1 MEFLKAFPI
10 AIIDED
16 YEGKH
21 AAGIGMRQLAKAIEA
36 EGFRVVAGVSY
47 ADAQRLVEVFNS
59 ESCWLVSVDGVE
71 ASDKQWQ
78 ILEEV
83 LAKKRRRN
91 DRLPIFLFGDQRTA
105 EMVPASVLKH
115 ANAFMQL
122 FEDSPEFLA
131 RVIARAANLYLERL
145 PPPMFKALM
154 DYTLHASYSW
164 HTPGHGGGVAF
175 RKSPVGNLFYHF
187 FGENTLR
194 SDISVSVGML
204 GSLLDHT
211 GPIAEG
217 ERNAA
222 RIFGADETLFVVGG
236 TSTANKIVWHG
247 MVGKGDLVLCDRNCH
262 KSILHSLIM
271 TGATPIYLVP
281 SRNGLGIIGP
291 ISKDQFT
298 RQSIQKKINASPF
311 AKETSGKVRLMVMT
325 NSTYDG
331 LCYNVDGI
339 KKQLGDAVEVHHFDE
354 AWYAYGNFHEFYD
367 GYHAISSTHPARS
380 PHAITFATHSTH
392 KLLAALSQASMIH
405 IQHSDSQR
413 LDMAHF
419 NDAFMMHT
427 STSPQYGIIAS
438 CDVAAA
444 MMEQPAGRALVQ
456 ETIDEALSFRR
467 AMTAVRKQLK
477 KGSWWFEVWQP
488 EAAGKSPSV
497 DRSEW
502 VLKPGDR
509 WHGFEGLAE
518 NHVLVDPIKVTILTP
533 GLSASGAMQQH
544 GIPAAVVTKFLS
556 ARRIEIEKT
565 GLYSFLVLFSMG
577 ITKGKWSTLITE
589 LLNFKDLYDTNAPLK
604 RVLPALVEA
613 HPAAYANMGLKDLC
627 EQVHQVYKDDN
638 VPKAQRDMYTT
649 LPEMALR
656 PADAYDK
663 LVRGQVESVEI
674 DKLMGRTLA
683 VMLVPYPP
691 GIPLIMPGERVTKAT
706 KSIQDYLLYAREF
719 DRKFPGFETDIH
731 GLRFQPAAEGRRY
744 LVDCVVRIAT
754 NDPTRCEVTYSGS
767 SVSQAAQDCGY
778 R

>member
-1 MEFLKAFPI
+1 MEFLKAFPV

-16 YEGKH
+16 YEGKS
-21 AAGIGMRQLAKAIEA
+21 AAGIGMRQLAQAIEK
-36 EGFRVVAGVSY
+36 EGLRVVAGVSY
-47 ADAQRLVEVFNS
+47 ADAQRLVEVFNN

-71 ASDKQWQ
+71 AGPKQWQ
-78 ILEEV
+78 ILEDV

-122 FEDSPEFLA
+122 FEDSPEFLS
-131 RVIARAANLYLERL
+131 RVIVRAANLYLERL

-175 RKSPVGNLFYHF
+175 RKSPVGNLFYQF

-194 SDISVSVGML
+194 SDVSVSVGML

-211 GPIAEG
+211 GPIAAG

-222 RIFGADETLFVVGG
+222 RIFGSDETLFVVGG

-298 RQSIQKKINASPF
+298 PKSIQQKINASPF

-339 KKQLGDAVEVHHFDE
+339 RKQLGNAVDVHHFDE

-367 GYHAISSTHPARS
+367 GYHAISSTQPARS

-405 IQHSDSQR
+405 IRHSENKR

-477 KGSWWFEVWQP
+477 KGSWWFDVWQP
-488 EAAGKSPSV
+488 DAVEKSPSA
-497 DRSEW
+497 DRSQW

-533 GLSASGAMQQH
+533 GLSANGDMQEF
-544 GIPAAVVTKFLS
+544 GIPAAVITKFLS
-556 ARRIEIEKT
+556 SRRIEIEKT

-577 ITKGKWSTLITE
+577 ITKGKWSTLVTE
-589 LLNFKDLYDTNAPLK
+589 LLNFKDLYDANAPLK
-604 RVLPALVEA
+604 RVLPALVDA
-613 HPAAYANMGLKDLC
+613 HPETYAKMGLKDLC
-627 EQVHQVYKDDN
+627 ERIHEVYRADDL
-638 VPKAQRDMYTT
+638 PKAQRQMYTT

-663 LVRGQVESVEI
+663 LVHEQVESVEI
-674 DKLMGRTLA
+674 DDLMGRILA

-691 GIPLIMPGERVTKAT
+691 GIPLIMPGERITKAT
-706 KSIQDYLLYAREF
+706 KSIQDYLLYARDF
-719 DRKFPGFETDIH
+719 DRRYPGFETDIH
-731 GLRFQPAAEGRRY
+731 GLRFEPSADGRRY
-744 LVDCVVRIAT
+744 LVDCVA
-754 NDPTRCEVTYSGS
+754 EG
-767 SVSQAAQDCGY
+767 
-778 R
+778 

>member
-1 MEFLKAFPI
+1 MDFFKAFPI

-21 AAGIGMRQLAKAIEA
+21 AAGRGMRQLAEAIEK
-36 EGFRVVAGVSY
+36 EGFRVVSGLSY

-59 ESCWLVSVDGVE
+59 ESCWLVSVDGAE
-71 ASDKQWQ
+71 AGATQWQ

-83 LAKKRRRN
+83 LAAKRRRN
-91 DRLPIFLFGDQRTA
+91 DRLPIFLFGDERTA

-115 ANAFMQL
+115 ANAFMRL

-131 RVIARAANLYLERL
+131 RVIARSANLYLERL

-164 HTPGHGGGVAF
+164 HTPGHGGGVGF
-175 RKSPVGNLFYHF
+175 RKSPVGHLFYQF

-236 TSTANKIVWHG
+236 TSTSNKIVWHG
-247 MVGKGDLVLCDRNCH
+247 MVAKGDLVLCDRNCH

-291 ISKDQFT
+291 ISREQFT
-298 RQSIQKKINASPF
+298 PESIRKKVAASPF

-331 LCYNVDGI
+331 LCYNIDGI
-339 KKQLGDAVEVHHFDE
+339 KQLLGDSVDVLHFDE
-354 AWYAYGNFHEFYD
+354 AWYAYANFHEFYD

-380 PHAITFATHSTH
+380 PHAITFATQSTH

-405 IQHSDSQR
+405 VQNAEDQR
-413 LDMAHF
+413 LDMARF

-444 MMEQPAGRALVQ
+444 MMEQPAGRAIVQ
-456 ETIDEALSFRR
+456 EIIDESLSFRR
-467 AMTAVRKQLK
+467 AMSAVKDDL
-477 KGSWWFEVWQP
+477 KGSWWFDVWQP
-488 EAAGKSPSV
+488 EAMAAQPA
-497 DRSEW
+497 DERAHW

-533 GLSASGAMQQH
+533 GLSANGSMQEH

-556 ARRIEIEKT
+556 SRRIEIEKT
-565 GLYSFLVLFSMG
+565 GLYSLLVLFSMG
-577 ITKGKWSTLITE
+577 ITKGKWSTLVTE
-589 LLNFKDLYDTNAPLK
+589 LLNFKDLYDANAPLK

-613 HPAAYANMGLKDLC
+613 HPAAYAEMGLRDLC
-627 EQVHQVYKDDN
+627 EQVHQRLPATIMS
-638 VPKAQRDMYTT
+638 PKHKGTCTRPFPRWRCDRPMLMRASCEGAWR
-649 LPEMALR
+649 ALR
-656 PADAYDK
+656 
-663 LVRGQVESVEI
+663 
-674 DKLMGRTLA
+674 
-683 VMLVPYPP
+683 
-691 GIPLIMPGERVTKAT
+691 
-706 KSIQDYLLYAREF
+706 SINSWGA
-719 DRKFPGFETDIH
+719 PS
-731 GLRFQPAAEGRRY
+731 P
-744 LVDCVVRIAT
+744 
-754 NDPTRCEVTYSGS
+754 
-767 SVSQAAQDCGY
+767 
-778 R
+778 

>member
-1 MEFLKAFPI
+1 MEFLQAFPI

-16 YEGKH
+16 YEGKR
-21 AAGIGMRQLAKAIEA
+21 AAGRGMRQLAAAIEK
-36 EGFRVVAGVSY
+36 EGFRVVAGLSY
-47 ADAQRLVEVFNS
+47 TDAQRLVEVFNN
-59 ESCWLVSVDGVE
+59 ESCWLVSVDGAE
-71 ASDKQWQ
+71 AGAQQWQ

-83 LAKKRRRN
+83 LGAKRRRN
-91 DRLPIFLFGDQRTA
+91 DRLPIFLFGDERTA
-105 EMVPASVLKH
+105 EMVPASVLRH
-115 ANAFMQL
+115 ANAFMRL

-154 DYTLHASYSW
+154 DYTLHGSYSW

-175 RKSPVGNLFYHF
+175 RKSPVGNLFYQF

-194 SDISVSVGML
+194 SDISVSVGAL

-211 GPIAEG
+211 GAIAEG
-217 ERNAA
+217 ERNTA
-222 RIFGADETLFVVGG
+222 RIFGSDETLFVVGG
-236 TSTANKIVWHG
+236 TSTSNKIVWHG
-247 MVGKGDLVLCDRNCH
+247 MVSKGDLVLCDRNCH

-291 ISKDQFT
+291 ISREQFT
-298 RQSIQKKINASPF
+298 PESIRQKVAASPL
-311 AKETSGKVRLMVMT
+311 AKETNGKVRLLVMT

-331 LCYNVDGI
+331 LCYNVDAI
-339 KKQLGDAVEVHHFDE
+339 KQLLGDTVDVLHFDE
-354 AWYAYGNFHEFYD
+354 AWYAYANFHEFYD
-367 GYHAISSTHPARS
+367 GYHGISSARPTRS
-380 PHAITFATHSTH
+380 PHAITFATQSTH
-392 KLLAALSQASMIH
+392 KLLAALSQSSMIH
-405 IQHSDSQR
+405 VQHSEKQR
-413 LDMAHF
+413 LDMARF
-419 NDAFMMHT
+419 NEAFMMHT

-467 AMTAVRKQLK
+467 AMTAVKKQMND
-477 KGSWWFEVWQP
+477 SWWFDVWQP
-488 EAAGKSPSV
+488 EPMAAQPAN
-497 DRSEW
+497 DRAHW

-533 GLSASGAMQQH
+533 GLSANGSMQQH

-556 ARRIEIEKT
+556 SRRIEIEKT

-577 ITKGKWSTLITE
+577 ITKGKWSTLVTE

-613 HPAAYANMGLKDLC
+613 HSAAYTKMGLRDLC

-638 VPKAQRDMYTT
+638 VPQAQKDMYTT
-649 LPEMALR
+649 LPEMTMR
-656 PADAYDK
+656 PADAYES
-663 LVRGQVESVEI
+663 LVRGHVESVEI

-683 VMLVPYPP
+683 VMVVPYPP
-691 GIPLIMPGERVTKAT
+691 GIPLIMPGERITTAS
-706 KSIQDYLLYAREF
+706 KSIYDYLLYAREF
-719 DRKFPGFETDIH
+719 DRRFPGFETDIH
-731 GLRFQPAAEGRRY
+731 GLRFEPTSDGRRY
-744 LVDCVVRIAT
+744 LVDCIA
-754 NDPTRCEVTYSGS
+754 
-767 SVSQAAQDCGY
+767 
-778 R
+778 